1 MTEIIYVDKKMKVIK
16 RRNTERIEM
25 DWWGGI
31 HLTIYKA
38 ELIQHFG
45 VSVFDFDDHDRHPSL
60 KMRRGKLSAR
70 RELILYAKVTEDY
83 FKRKDKKKLPKG
95 YVHKNEDPYT
105 KEQETDFDLNRFKN
119 RILKLYC
126 SGYAGQF
133 NQFNMFGRFY
143 CSEEGLTMLLDLP
156 DDILQFLYRNKKQ
169 YDHFDAWFSLHRK
182 WAFPEAPEDF
192 EEPYY
197 VDHNNFNA
205 EVTNC
210 AITFTDEFG
219 NKKEK
224 KIQKKSPKQKTAS

>member
-60 KMRRGKLSAR
+60 KMRKGKLSAR
-70 RELILYAKVTEDY
+70 RELILYAKVKEDY
-83 FKRKDKKKLPKG
+83 FKRKDKKERPKG
-95 YVHKNEDPYT
+95 YSNDNEELYT
-105 KEQETDFDLNRFKN
+105 KEQEEDFDLNRFQN
-119 RILKLYC
+119 RIVQLYC

-143 CSEEGLTMLLDLP
+143 CSEEGLSMLLDLP

-224 KIQKKSPKQKTAS
+224 KTQNKSPKQKTVS